1 MNTTI
6 HKPHQRLLAIA
17 LSFVMLLGFLPMT
30 AFAESDV
37 PDMGVSGEIIAFEL
51 LTEEAANQT
60 VPLGTS
66 LDKLNLPETLTA
78 ALRVAMPTDATISSG
93 KISETTE
100 STIPVSVTWVS
111 EPEYDGDTE
120 GTCIFTAQMSGY
132 TLSAEPPL
140 ITVTVGKAAQ
150 KITLLVD
157 APLAA
162 GDVNRTHYAYD
173 ATAKKLTIKTNEGPA
188 SYKYYKDIP
197 IADVTTVE
205 ILDGVTYIDTSAF
218 GNFSALT
225 SVQIAESVTKI
236 HSGAFA
242 NCSALPT
249 ILLPLKLTSIG
260 DSAFAGCTSLAGITI
275 PGSVT
280 SIGDTAFF
288 ECSSLSSIL
297 ISPSVTSIGER
308 AFDNCTSLK
317 AVGIPNSVS
326 RIEALTFVNCTSLAS
341 VTLPDSVTFV
351 GHQAFW
357 KCKSLTSVTLP
368 KTVTSISEEA
378 FKGCSSLTIRLT
390 SDTAPSFGIEW
401 ANSVPA
407 VYYPGKWGA
416 PNTITNLNYS
426 NNAKGIIDHAKIQG
440 IYQPFGN
447 IAPNSTVAETA
458 QYTGTVTWS
467 PNDNLFKGKTVYT
480 ATITLTPKDGF
491 TLLYVPADFFTL
503 PFGPPNVSSVS
514 NAANSGVI
522 TAVFPETSEFLAI
535 TIKDIPGVAVPV
547 AGAIPADIITETEQY
562 TGTVT
567 WFPADST
574 FKPNTAYTATI
585 ILTPKDNFVFLSVGE
600 NFFTVAGAKT
610 SNAVMSSKVTAEFP
624 AAPTYTATINPTS
637 KTFPVATA
645 GYGAQTT
652 QEFTITN
659 TGTGQITGLSAIL
672 GGSSFEISTVLSETS
687 INTGE
692 TAVISV
698 RPKTGLAAGTHTD
711 TLTITDNNGVS
722 LTANLSF
729 EVTAAPTYTA
739 TVNPT
744 SKTFPAA
751 TAGYSAQTAQQ
762 FTITNTGTGQI
773 TGLSA
778 ILGGSSFEIST
789 VLSETSIN
797 AGETAA
803 ISVRPKT
810 GLAAGTHT
818 DTLTITGSNGVSLS
832 VNLSFTVNRIINEG
846 GSSDWWYTP
855 EPIIPTDKQPN
866 MPTVAKMGI
875 SGTVKDS
882 ILSATITEKMAKDAI
897 KAAQDAS
904 KKSGKEADGIAVE
917 FNITGNGSYD
927 NLSIV
932 IKSGAID
939 HLKEAGVKFVKIGSP
954 VLDVTL
960 DTVAIAELDKQSTGT
975 VTVSAKKLTKLSD
988 SATKLI
994 GNRPVYDITIS
1005 YQKNGK
1011 TKYVGNFGKGAV
1023 TLGLAYKATANEK
1036 SDNLFG
1042 VYVDKN
1048 GKPQL
1053 LTNSSYDNGRL
1064 IFSRNSLST
1073 YGVGYKTPAPSFT
1086 DTAKHWAKDNIDFVA
1101 SRDLISGTSAT
1112 TFAPN
1117 TDITRADFLMA
1128 LGRLSGADV
1137 SSYKTSSFTDVESI
1151 DNAMPYIEW
1160 AVKNKIVSGYG
1171 NGKFGP
1177 IDSITR
1183 EQMAVMMVNY
1193 AKATGYKLP
1202 VSKQANTFADDAKI
1216 SAYAKDA
1223 VKAIQQ
1229 TGIINGKDNNRLDP
1243 QGNAT
1248 RAEAS
1253 TILRR
1258 FVELV
1263 IDEGTARLGAERCRT
1278 VAVYQ
1283 RKR

>member
-711 TLTITDNNGVS
+711 TLTIT
-722 LTANLSF
+722 
-729 EVTAAPTYTA
+729 
-739 TVNPT
+739 
-744 SKTFPAA
+744 
-751 TAGYSAQTAQQ
+751 
-762 FTITNTGTGQI
+762 
-773 TGLSA
+773 
-778 ILGGSSFEIST
+778 
-789 VLSETSIN
+789 
-797 AGETAA
+797 
-803 ISVRPKT
+803 
-810 GLAAGTHT
+810 
-818 DTLTITGSNGVSLS
+818 GSNGVSLS

>member
-1 MNTTI
+1 MNTII

-37 PDMGVSGEIIAFEL
+37 PDMGVSGEIIAFES

-111 EPEYDGDTE
+111 EPEYDSDTE

-140 ITVTVGKAAQ
+140 ITVTVGKAAE

-205 ILDGVTYIDTSAF
+205 ILDGVTYIDSSAF
-218 GNFSALT
+218 GDFSALT
-225 SVQIAESVTKI
+225 SV
-236 HSGAFA
+236 
-242 NCSALPT
+242 
-249 ILLPLKLTSIG
+249 LLPLKLASIG

-351 GHQAFW
+351 GYQAFW

-378 FKGCSSLTIRLT
+378 FKGCLSLTIRLT

-426 NNAKGIIDHAKIQG
+426 NNAKGIIDHAKIQD

-447 IAPNSTVAETA
+447 IAANSTVAETA

-467 PNDNLFKGKTVYT
+467 PNDNPFKGKTVYT

-522 TAVFPETSEFLAI
+522 TAVFPETLEFLAI

-917 FNITGNGSYD
+917 FNITGNGSND

-932 IKSGAID
+932 IETGAID
-939 HLKEAGVKFVKIGSP
+939 RLKEAGVKFVKIGSP

-1036 SDNLFG
+1036 SGNLFG

>member
-1 MNTTI
+1 MNTII
-6 HKPHQRLLAIA
+6 HKLHQRLLAIA

-37 PDMGVSGEIIAFEL
+37 PDMGVSGEIIAFES

-93 KISETTE
+93 KVSETTE

-140 ITVTVGKAAQ
+140 ITVTVGKAAE

-205 ILDGVTYIDTSAF
+205 ILDGVTYIDSSAF
-218 GNFSALT
+218 GDFSALT
-225 SVQIAESVTKI
+225 SV
-236 HSGAFA
+236 
-242 NCSALPT
+242 
-249 ILLPLKLTSIG
+249 LLPLKLASIG

-351 GHQAFW
+351 GYQAFW

-378 FKGCSSLTIRLT
+378 FKGCLSLTIRLT

-426 NNAKGIIDHAKIQG
+426 NNAKGIIDHAKIQD

-447 IAPNSTVAETA
+447 IAANSTVAETA

-467 PNDNLFKGKTVYT
+467 PNDNPFKGKTVYT

-522 TAVFPETSEFLAI
+522 TAVFPETLEFLAI

-687 INTGE
+687 IN
-692 TAVISV
+692 
-698 RPKTGLAAGTHTD
+698 
-711 TLTITDNNGVS
+711 
-722 LTANLSF
+722 
-729 EVTAAPTYTA
+729 
-739 TVNPT
+739 
-744 SKTFPAA
+744 
-751 TAGYSAQTAQQ
+751 
-762 FTITNTGTGQI
+762 
-773 TGLSA
+773 
-778 ILGGSSFEIST
+778 
-789 VLSETSIN
+789 

-855 EPIIPTDKQPN
+855 EPIIPTDKQPD

-917 FNITGNGSYD
+917 FNITGNGSND

-932 IKSGAID
+932 IETGAID
-939 HLKEAGVKFVKIGSP
+939 RL
-954 VLDVTL
+954 
-960 DTVAIAELDKQSTGT
+960 
-975 VTVSAKKLTKLSD
+975 KKL
-988 SATKLI
+988 A
-994 GNRPVYDITIS
+994 
-1005 YQKNGK
+1005 
-1011 TKYVGNFGKGAV
+1011 
-1023 TLGLAYKATANEK
+1023 
-1036 SDNLFG
+1036 
-1042 VYVDKN
+1042 
-1048 GKPQL
+1048 
-1053 LTNSSYDNGRL
+1053 
-1064 IFSRNSLST
+1064 
-1073 YGVGYKTPAPSFT
+1073 
-1086 DTAKHWAKDNIDFVA
+1086 
-1101 SRDLISGTSAT
+1101 
-1112 TFAPN
+1112 
-1117 TDITRADFLMA
+1117 
-1128 LGRLSGADV
+1128 
-1137 SSYKTSSFTDVESI
+1137 
-1151 DNAMPYIEW
+1151 
-1160 AVKNKIVSGYG
+1160 
-1171 NGKFGP
+1171 
-1177 IDSITR
+1177 
-1183 EQMAVMMVNY
+1183 
-1193 AKATGYKLP
+1193 
-1202 VSKQANTFADDAKI
+1202 
-1216 SAYAKDA
+1216 
-1223 VKAIQQ
+1223 
-1229 TGIINGKDNNRLDP
+1229 
-1243 QGNAT
+1243 
-1248 RAEAS
+1248 
-1253 TILRR
+1253 
-1258 FVELV
+1258 
-1263 IDEGTARLGAERCRT
+1263 
-1278 VAVYQ
+1278 
-1283 RKR
+1283 

>member
-687 INTGE
+687 INAGE
-692 TAVISV
+692 TAAISV